1 MLGSK
6 SVAAT
11 TSAELDPT
19 RMTETAMV
27 PFYRSYLL
35 GGKMVYLDKLSELS
49 DSELNMLNIE
59 TMASLEEA
67 RRDYEAVENKQSEE
81 GGSVYRRLKV
91 AGYFQAAIKLE
102 IQN

>member
-1 MLGSK
+1 
-6 SVAAT
+6 
-11 TSAELDPT
+11 
-19 RMTETAMV
+19 MV

-35 GGKMVYLDKLSELS
+35 GGKLVYLDKLSELS
-49 DSELNMLNIE
+49 DGELNMLNIE

-67 RRDYEAVENKQSEE
+67 RRDYDAIENKQSEE

-102 IQN
+102 LQN

>member
-1 MLGSK
+1 
-6 SVAAT
+6 
-11 TSAELDPT
+11 
-19 RMTETAMV
+19 MV

-35 GGKMVYLDKLSELS
+35 GGKLVYLDKLSELS

-67 RRDYEAVENKQSEE
+67 RRDYDAIENKQTEE

-102 IQN
+102 LQN

>member
-1 MLGSK
+1 
-6 SVAAT
+6 
-11 TSAELDPT
+11 
-19 RMTETAMV
+19 MTETSMV

-102 IQN
+102 LQN